1 MDVSLHQLRGF
12 VVVAEEQ
19 HFGRAA
25 ARLNLTQPPLSRQ
38 VQALEAALGV
48 ALFDRVGR
56 GVRLNAAGEVFL
68 AHCRR
73 ALALID
79 AAPDATRRAA
89 EGETG
94 ALRLAFTAIGAYA
107 VLGDFLALVHE
118 RLPAV
123 GVALTELASPGQFE
137 LLAGMEL
144 DLGLVRPPIPEQFA
158 SVLVHSEDLVLA
170 VPEGHP
176 LATADGPVALA
187 DVTDEYIGY
196 SPEGS
201 RYLHDICAAMI
212 GMNRYRVSQ
221 LVSQVPTMLALV
233 RAGTGC
239 ALVPRSITAMGVH
252 GVRYLHDIC
261 AAMIGMNRYRVSQL
275 VSQVPTM
282 LALVRAGTG
291 CALVPRSITAMGVH
305 GVRYL
310 EVAPADAHSV
320 TLHACWSPDNPNPA
334 LHRLVESVTG

>member
-25 ARLNLTQPPLSRQ
+25 ARLKLTQPPLSRQ
-38 VQALEAALGV
+38 VQALESALGV

-79 AAPDATRRAA
+79 AAPEATRRAA

-107 VLGDFLALVHE
+107 VLGDFLARVHE
-118 RLPAV
+118 GLPGV
-123 GVALTELASPGQFE
+123 SVALTELASPGQFD

-170 VPEGHP
+170 VPDGHP

-201 RYLHDICAAMI
+201 RYLHDICAAMW
-212 GMNRYRVSQ
+212 MNRYRVSQ

-239 ALVPRSITAMGVH
+239 ALVPRSIRAMGVH
-252 GVRYLHDIC
+252 GVRYREL
-261 AAMIGMNRYRVSQL
+261 
-275 VSQVPTM
+275 
-282 LALVRAGTG
+282 
-291 CALVPRSITAMGVH
+291 
-305 GVRYL
+305 
-310 EVAPADAHSV
+310 APADAHSV

-334 LHRLVESVTG
+334 LQRLVDSLSRTATVQP